1 MPNPL
6 VAAIGVGG
14 SIISGKMQSDAA
26 SSAADQQQAAALAAL
41 AERRRMYEEQ
51 KGFLKP
57 YQEQGTI
64 GLNELSKLSP
74 YQKFD
79 TQQFQADPGY
89 QFRLQEGLKQLRGQ
103 AAARGGALS
112 GATLKGVQKYGQ
124 GLASQEY
131 ENAFNRYQQEW
142 KNKLYLPTYK
152 IGLGENAART
162 LAGIGGQESSAAS
175 ELLQSSGNAAAAGT
189 VGRANAWSNAL
200 SNIGNMGVQY
210 GMMGGFGGGVPQ
222 NTTTY
227 GPNSL
232 QSQIG
237 YSNAGYNP
245 GSGYYEVNF

>member
-6 VAAIGVGG
+6 VAGIAAGG
-14 SIISGKMQSDAA
+14 SLLGGAMQANAA
-26 SSAADQQQAAALAAL
+26 KSAARSQQRAADAAL

-51 KGFLKP
+51 KGFLQP

-64 GLNELSKLSP
+64 GLNELSKLGP
-74 YQKFD
+74 YESFDVNKFGV
-79 TQQFQADPGY
+79 DPGY

-162 LAGIGGQESSAAS
+162 LAGIAGQESNAAS
-175 ELLQSSGNAAAAGT
+175 ELLQSKGNIAAAGT
-189 VGRANAWSNAL
+189 IGQANAWGGTINNLASL
-200 SNIGNMGVQY
+200 GLQY

-227 GPNSL
+227 SGIGNVGPYGNYVPNN
-232 QSQIG
+232 QIIRT
-237 YSNAGYNP
+237 
-245 GSGYYEVNF
+245 